1 MTEDLQNDWRTADER
16 AQDVAQARALKEQAS
31 KGGLRFETYLPSGL
45 AAWVLDLVER
55 GVFVDP
61 SEAVFVMLGE
71 HRDLEPHADLRRES
85 LKRSLDAAVND
96 PRPTLSLEEVRE
108 RMKKLFDE
116 PRPEPAVWQ
125 RRSSADTALPSLVAI
140 EALTGMKHADFQ
152 IGTEFLTATGR
163 WRVTDVG
170 TRTVIAIKL
179 DESDA
184 RNYNGP
190 PYSIVEDVFDEYDF
204 EGCGPVERVG

>member
-1 MTEDLQNDWRTADER
+1 VVVSHVGSVHRAQRHSHRVRDRRLRHSALTQQHHREWRVSNTPEGDRNRMTEDLQNDWRTADER

-140 EALTGMKHADFQ
+140 EAQ
-152 IGTEFLTATGR
+152 
-163 WRVTDVG
+163 
-170 TRTVIAIKL
+170 
-179 DESDA
+179 
-184 RNYNGP
+184 
-190 PYSIVEDVFDEYDF
+190 
-204 EGCGPVERVG
+204 CGQ